1 MRQLNNFTLNDY
13 RVVNFKERY
22 TFWIHGTK
30 IFFRR
35 KKRKNVTLWSNYQLN
50 HLPQVTESL
59 TQLSNLTPQRA
70 TNLIFMWCRSRFRR
84 KAGLLRTFLLFSP
97 TTSKLESAVY
107 SEQKNFCL
115 ALHFCSMHKEK
126 TISINLPW
134 PVYSR
139 PLPPEIF
146 SEGRGRLYTG

>member
-1 MRQLNNFTLNDY
+1 MTVACVVGACQCDSQIILHWM
-13 RVVNFKERY
+13 VIEWVNFKERY

-70 TNLIFMWCRSRFRR
+70 TNLICMWCRSRFRR
-84 KAGLLRTFLLFSP
+84 KAGVCFAPSSLFSRDQQARVGSLFRIVHYCWMHREKTTYVHEGGFDRYLRT
-97 TTSKLESAVY
+97 
-107 SEQKNFCL
+107 
-115 ALHFCSMHKEK
+115 
-126 TISINLPW
+126 SI
-134 PVYSR
+134 
-139 PLPPEIF
+139 
-146 SEGRGRLYTG
+146 